1 MKIGSLCTGYGGLD
15 MAVEAYFGAYTVW
28 CAEYDKYA
36 SELIEE
42 NFGYL
47 NHGDISKIDW
57 SSVEPIDILTA
68 GYPCQPF
75 SEAGK
80 RKGEN
85 DERHIW
91 PHIKEAI
98 RVLRPRFIVL
108 ENVRGHLSLGFD
120 RVLGDLTELGYDA
133 RWKVVRASEVGAP
146 HNRARVFI
154 VAYTRYEGWTDEWQT
169 QELGRGSASL
179 VDLCMQNPPATLDR
193 DKVNVK
199 FVEYMMGLEPGW
211 VTDMDISLTQK
222 FKLLGNGVVPQ
233 QALHALQELLTPVD
247 N

>member
-1 MKIGSLCTGYGGLD
+1 

-57 SSVEPIDILTA
+57 SAVEPIDILTA

-75 SEAGK
+75 SLAGQ
-80 RKGEN
+80 RKGTK
-85 DERHIW
+85 DDRHIW
-91 PHIKEAI
+91 PHITEAI
-98 RVLRPRFIVL
+98 RVLRPKFIVL

-146 HNRARVFI
+146 HNRARLFI
-154 VAYTRYEGWTDEWQT
+154 VAYSRHTDWTDEWQT

-179 VDLCMQNPPATLDR
+179 VDLLMQSPPAPLDNGR
-193 DKVNVK
+193 VNVK
-199 FVEYMMGLEPGW
+199 FVEYMMGLEKGW
-211 VTDMDISLTQK
+211 VTDMDIPLTQK

-233 QALHALQELLTPVD
+233 QAYYALQQLLDVDTPSEQD
-247 N
+247 LC

>member
-1 MKIGSLCTGYGGLD
+1 

-47 NHGDISKIDW
+47 NHGDLTKIDW

-91 PHIKEAI
+91 PHIKEAV

-133 RWKVVRASEVGAP
+133 RWKVIRASEVGAP
-146 HNRARVFI
+146 HQRARLFI
-154 VAYTRYEGWTDEWQT
+154 VAYTRDEGWTDEWQT

-179 VDLCMQNPPATLDR
+179 VDLCMQEPPATLDR

-211 VTDMDISLTQK
+211 VTDFDISLTQK

-233 QALHALQELLTPVD
+233 QALYALQELCTPVD